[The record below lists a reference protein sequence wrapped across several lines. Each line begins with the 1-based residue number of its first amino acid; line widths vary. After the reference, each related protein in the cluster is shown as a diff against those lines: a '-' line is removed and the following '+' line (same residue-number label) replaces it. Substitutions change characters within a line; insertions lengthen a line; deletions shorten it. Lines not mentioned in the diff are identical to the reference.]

1 VETFAER
8 LRHARLL
15 RGLSQEALARACG
28 LSQSAISSYEN
39 GTRQSPKKLLSLAQV
54 LEVDIY
60 WLSRGQGDMTPP
72 PGAIGALGEGAW
84 PFPSIDPRQFWTLTR
99 KDRLVV
105 ESAVG
110 ALIDSLLISGK
121 ED

>member
-1 VETFAER
+1 METFAER

-39 GTRQSPKKLLSLAQV
+39 GTRQSPKKLLNLAQV

-60 WLSRGQGDMTPP
+60 WLSRGLGNMTPV
-72 PGAIGALGEGAW
+72 PGATGSLGEGAW
-84 PFPSIDPRQFWTLTR
+84 PFSSIDPRQFWTLTR

-121 ED
+121 E

>member
-1 VETFAER
+1 METFAER

-15 RGLSQEALARACG
+15 RGLSQESLARACG

-60 WLSRGQGDMTPP
+60 WLSRGQGSMTPSS
-72 PGAIGALGEGAW
+72 GATVSLGESAW
-84 PFPSIDPRQFWTLTR
+84 PFPSIDPRQFWSLAH
-99 KDRLVV
+99 KDRLIV
-105 ESAVG
+105 ERAVG
-110 ALIDSLLISGK
+110 ALIDSLLISDEEK
-121 ED
+121 

>member
-1 VETFAER
+1 METFAER
-8 LRHARLL
+8 LRYARLL
-15 RGLSQEALARACG
+15 RGLSQGTLARACG

-39 GTRQSPKKLLSLAQV
+39 GTRQSPKKLLNLAQV

-60 WLSRGQGDMTPP
+60 WLSRGQGDMTPSP
-72 PGAIGALGEGAW
+72 DAVGALGEGAW
-84 PFPSIDPRQFWTLTR
+84 PFPSIDPRQFWALTR
-99 KDRLVV
+99 KDRQVV

-121 ED
+121 KG

>member
-1 VETFAER
+1 METFAER

-105 ESAVG
+105 ESAAG

>member
-15 RGLSQEALARACG
+15 RGLSQETLARACG

-121 ED
+121 EG

>member
-1 VETFAER
+1 METFAER

-15 RGLSQEALARACG
+15 RNLSQETLARACG

-39 GTRQSPKKLLSLAQV
+39 GTRQSPKKLLNLAQV

-72 PGAIGALGEGAW
+72 PGSAGSLGEGAW
-84 PFPSIDPRQFWTLTR
+84 PFSSIDPRQFWALTR

-105 ESAVG
+105 EHAVS
-110 ALIDSLLISGK
+110 ALIDSLLMSEK
-121 ED
+121 EG

>member
-1 VETFAER
+1 METFAER

-15 RGLSQEALARACG
+15 RGLSQETLARACG

-60 WLSRGQGDMTPP
+60 WLSRGLGDMTPSP
-72 PGAIGALGEGAW
+72 RVTGAVGESAW
-84 PFPSIDPRQFWTLTR
+84 PFASIDPRQFWTLTR

-105 ESAVG
+105 ESAVS
-110 ALIDSLLISGK
+110 ALIDSLLLSESK
-121 ED
+121 